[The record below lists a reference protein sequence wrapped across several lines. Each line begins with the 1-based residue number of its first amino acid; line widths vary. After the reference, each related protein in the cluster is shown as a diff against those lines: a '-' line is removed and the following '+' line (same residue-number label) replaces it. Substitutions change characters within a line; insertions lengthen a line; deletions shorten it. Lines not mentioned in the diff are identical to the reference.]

1 MAHGSPIIQFFRFFK
16 VSIIWEYFRFGRQK
30 ANSIPNILRGEAE
43 AIGAQNM
50 EQSKNKFKC
59 YLRFREGSFS
69 VSNPG
74 LVLTEGKNYQ
84 RVIERLMHWM
94 FLQ

>member
-1 MAHGSPIIQFFRFFK
+1 
-16 VSIIWEYFRFGRQK
+16 
-30 ANSIPNILRGEAE
+30 
-43 AIGAQNM
+43 M

-69 VSNPG
+69 VSNPV